1 MKYFLI
7 FLIVLGIDGCQD
19 KMKEPVM
26 SMKSDTFYTCSM
38 HPQVMLD
45 HPGKC
50 PICGMELIAEKK
62 GMGQEEE
69 SVVLSDQ
76 QIKLGGIRLDTVGTS
91 KLGDMMLLSGTLSP
105 DETRSSAVSGRITG
119 RIERLYFKAAGEY
132 IRKGDKLYDLYSE
145 ELNNAKQEYLLAMDR
160 METLKGGVIDLKQLA
175 EAARNKLLLWGMTV
189 DQVSELTRTRQVG
202 VITSFYSPVSGY
214 ITALQSHE
222 GDYMSAGTVVVRV
235 ADLSYV
241 WVEAQVYTSQLPDLD
256 RNGSVLVHFPDLP
269 GKELTGKISLVNPEL
284 DPDSRI
290 GLIRVSL
297 ANPGRQLKPGMQ
309 AEVTVASGPRNS
321 ITLPQAAVLRTYGSG
336 MVWVVSGHNS
346 FRPVMVET
354 GLEMGNRVEIRS
366 GLNSGDIVVS
376 EGTYLVNSEY
386 VFRHG
391 QNAMAG
397 MKM

>member
-269 GKELTGKISLVNPEL
+269 EADIQRGIEIKNRLTGAHF
-284 DPDSRI
+284 R
-290 GLIRVSL
+290 
-297 ANPGRQLKPGMQ
+297 AQLQ
-309 AEVTVASGPRNS
+309 QY
-321 ITLPQAAVLRTYGSG
+321 PQFV
-336 MVWVVSGHNS
+336 
-346 FRPVMVET
+346 
-354 GLEMGNRVEIRS
+354 
-366 GLNSGDIVVS
+366 
-376 EGTYLVNSEY
+376 
-386 VFRHG
+386 
-391 QNAMAG
+391 
-397 MKM
+397 

>member
-132 IRKGDKLYDLYSE
+132 IRKRDKLYDLYSE

-269 GKELTGKISLVNPEL
+269 GKELTGKISLVNPEV

-321 ITLPQAAVLRTYGSG
+321 ITLPQAAVLRTHGSG